1 MAPEE
6 RGDERSAA
14 VAAREKVGPRARVE
28 QQPRQLSVVA
38 VAGLVELRPAVVV
51 AAVHVGAAFQEQSS
65 DVKVACHAEEVVAVR
80 AALAHKLRVLVEQ
93 YTQPLEIAV
102 HDRGPAGVALVA
114 RQHELRARKTRRQ
127 AAQARNRRRV
137 PCTRGAGEFLRL
149 LAKLFEVHHDLLPHG
164 PMSAASGGKK
174 ITWCYRVVPDEVGS
188 ALSADRMRP
197 RSA

>member
-1 MAPEE
+1 
-6 RGDERSAA
+6 
-14 VAAREKVGPRARVE
+14 EKVGPRAGVE

-51 AAVHVGAAFQEQSS
+51 AAVHVGAAFQEQPS

-93 YTQPLEIAV
+93 YAQPLAIAV
-102 HDRGPAGVALVA
+102 IDRPI
-114 RQHELRARKTRRQ
+114 RQHELLARKTRRQ
-127 AAQARNRRRV
+127 AAQARNRGRV

-197 RSA
+197 